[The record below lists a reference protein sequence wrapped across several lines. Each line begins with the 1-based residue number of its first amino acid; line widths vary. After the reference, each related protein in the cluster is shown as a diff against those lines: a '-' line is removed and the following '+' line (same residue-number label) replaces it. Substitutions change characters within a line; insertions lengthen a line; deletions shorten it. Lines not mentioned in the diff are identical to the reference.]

1 MKKTLLLLSFLF
13 IAFLIKAHPIKL
25 STSKLDFASN
35 TLTINLFQ
43 DDFEAHLIKTYRQ
56 ELNFKT
62 PDDITKKVLS
72 DYIGKNFKIS
82 QNNKVIGVQLQSLSI
97 VQDNT
102 VQITF
107 KLSPLLA
114 TSKTL
119 VTNTILFDAFDTQSN
134 VLHIVSSS
142 ASRSSFQF
150 DKNKKTI
157 SVN

>member
-1 MKKTLLLLSFLF
+1 MKKTVFLLSFIF

-56 ELNFKT
+56 QLNFKT
-62 PDDITKKVLS
+62 PDNITKKVLS

-82 QNNKVIGVQLQSLSI
+82 QNNKAISLQIQSI
-97 VQDNT
+97 SIIQENT

-107 KLSPLLA
+107 KLSSLLA

-119 VTNTILFDAFDTQSN
+119 ITNTILFDAFDTQSN
-134 VLHIVSSS
+134 VLHVVSKS
-142 ASRSSFQF
+142 ATRTSFQF

-157 SVN
+157 SLS